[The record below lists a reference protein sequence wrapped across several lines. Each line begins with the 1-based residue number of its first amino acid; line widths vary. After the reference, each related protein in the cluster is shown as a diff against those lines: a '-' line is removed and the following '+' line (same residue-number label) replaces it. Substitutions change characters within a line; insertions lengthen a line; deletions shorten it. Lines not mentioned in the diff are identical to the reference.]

1 MAKQKLKV
9 AIAGAAGRMGQRLCA
24 LTREADDLELVGA
37 WEAPGHPTA
46 GKKGIAANMQQATA
60 DADVYVEFT
69 RPEPTLAHLQ
79 LAAKNGLPAVIGT
92 TGFRE
97 SATALFKPLAKK
109 IPIVWAPN
117 MSVGVT
123 LLCKIVEDAV
133 RALGPDFDAEIVE
146 LHHRWKEDAPSGTAK
161 ALLAAV
167 QAGRDGKTKI
177 ISGREG
183 MVGQRKAN
191 EIGVFAVRG
200 GDIVGDHTVYL
211 SGIGERVEITHRAQ
225 SRDTF
230 ALGALRAAR
239 WVAKQKPGLYSMY
252 DVLGWRR

>member
-1 MAKQKLKV
+1 
-9 AIAGAAGRMGQRLCA
+9 
-24 LTREADDLELVGA
+24 
-37 WEAPGHPTA
+37 
-46 GKKGIAANMQQATA
+46 
-60 DADVYVEFT
+60 
-69 RPEPTLAHLQ
+69 
-79 LAAKNGLPAVIGT
+79 
-92 TGFRE
+92 
-97 SATALFKPLAKK
+97 
-109 IPIVWAPN
+109 
-117 MSVGVT
+117 
-123 LLCKIVEDAV
+123 V

-161 ALLAAV
+161 ALLGAV
-167 QAGRDGKTKI
+167 QAGRGGKGKI
-177 ISGREG
+177 VSGREG

-239 WVAKQKPGLYSMY
+239 WVVKQKPGLYSMD